1 MFRGKCLSIVLLLS
15 ITSASWGTT
24 PDASAGIEHGR
35 SSGSALST
43 IGSGTFSL
51 LEGLAHLTI
60 LLGSGDH
67 SPDSYFA
74 KVLGYIPDSVY
85 QISSSQQV
93 NPADA
98 VGVSNRIL
106 NRAAHSVFL
115 SQALRLLP
123 VANDYVCGMMTLTTE
138 DGYYID
144 SVLVNQGSIQN
155 DSQFEHIGDNLYVP
169 KNRGI
174 TNLLLVKQMTGW
186 TTAGSA
192 YITENPIDF
201 YVTVSDGRQTST
213 INFQKSSC
221 TLYSYGKAH
230 ASVIKG
236 DDVSFCLT
244 NSGTDSKVSTLTALT
259 SAYGK
264 PALMRIPGEA
274 CENY

>member
-1 MFRGKCLSIVLLLS
+1 MFRGKFLSIVLLLS
-15 ITSASWGTT
+15 ITSASWGTP

-60 LLGSGDH
+60 LLGSGQQPPYH
-67 SPDSYFA
+67 NVFA
-74 KVLGYIPDSVY
+74 KALGYASSVY
-85 QISSSQQV
+85 DFSTG
-93 NPADA
+93 N
-98 VGVSNRIL
+98 NNLL
-106 NRAAHSVFL
+106 NRAAGSVLF

-169 KNRGI
+169 KNRGL

-192 YITENPIDF
+192 YVTENPIDF

-213 INFQKSSC
+213 INIQKSSC

-259 SAYGK
+259 AAYGK
-264 PALMRIPGEA
+264 PALMRVPGEA
-274 CENY
+274 CESY

>member
-15 ITSASWGTT
+15 IASASWG
-24 PDASAGIEHGR
+24 ASSDTSVGIEHGR

-43 IGSGTFSL
+43 IGSGAFSL
-51 LEGLAHLTI
+51 LELAAHATI
-60 LLGSGDH
+60 LLGSTG
-67 SPDSYFA
+67 PDGAGSSFLPTKMLSYFPE
-74 KVLGYIPDSVY
+74 GVY
-85 QISSSQQV
+85 DFTATNV
-93 NPADA
+93 A
-98 VGVSNRIL
+98 L
-106 NRAAHSVFL
+106 NRVAHSVFL
-115 SQALRLLP
+115 SQLLRLLP

-192 YITENPIDF
+192 YITENPIDLF
-201 YVTVSDGRQTST
+201 VTVSDGRQTST
-213 INFQKSSC
+213 INVQKSSC

-244 NSGTDSKVSTLTALT
+244 NSGTDSKVSTITALT

-274 CENY
+274 CESY

>member
-15 ITSASWGTT
+15 ITSASWG
-24 PDASAGIEHGR
+24 ASSDTRAGVENGR
-35 SSGSALST
+35 SGGSSLST

-51 LEGLAHLTI
+51 LELAAHATI
-60 LLGSGDH
+60 LLGSGNYA
-67 SPDSYFA
+67 PDSPFT
-74 KVLGYIPDSVY
+74 KVLSYIPQKVY
-85 QISSSQQV
+85 DFSATSIL
-93 NPADA
+93 
-98 VGVSNRIL
+98 SNRV
-106 NRAAHSVFL
+106 AHHVFL
-115 SQALRLLP
+115 SQLLRLLP

-155 DSQFEHIGDNLYVP
+155 DSQFDHIGDNLYVP

-192 YITENPIDF
+192 YITENPIDLF
-201 YVTVSDGRQTST
+201 VTVSDGRQTST
-213 INFQKSSC
+213 INVQKSSC
-221 TLYSYGKAH
+221 TLYSYGKAQ

-244 NSGTDSKVSTLTALT
+244 NSGTDSKVSTITALT

-274 CENY
+274 CESY

>member
-15 ITSASWGTT
+15 ITSSSWGV
-24 PDASAGIEHGR
+24 PSDASAGVENGR
-35 SSGSALST
+35 SSGNSLST
-43 IGSGTFSL
+43 IGSGAFSL
-51 LEGLAHLTI
+51 LELAAHATVI
-60 LLGSGDH
+60 LGSGNH
-67 SPDSYFA
+67 APNSPFA
-74 KVLGYIPDSVY
+74 KVLSYIPQKVY
-85 QISSSQQV
+85 DLTSTNIM
-93 NPADA
+93 
-98 VGVSNRIL
+98 SNRV
-106 NRAAHSVFL
+106 AHSVFM
-115 SQALRLLP
+115 SQLLRLLP
-123 VANDYVCGMMTLTTE
+123 VANDYVCGMMSLTTE

-174 TNLLLVKQMTGW
+174 TNLLLVKQMSGW

-192 YITENPIDF
+192 YITENPIDLF
-201 YVTVSDGRQTST
+201 VTVSDGRQTST
-213 INFQKSSC
+213 INVQKSSC
-221 TLYSYGKAH
+221 TLYSYGKAQ

-244 NSGTDSKVSTLTALT
+244 NSGTDSKVSTITALT

-274 CENY
+274 CESY

>member
-1 MFRGKCLSIVLLLS
+1 M
-15 ITSASWGTT
+15 
-24 PDASAGIEHGR
+24 
-35 SSGSALST
+35 ST

-60 LLGSGDH
+60 LLGSGEQ
-67 SPDSYFA
+67 PATNVFTKA
-74 KVLGYIPDSVY
+74 LGYANSAYDF
-85 QISSSQQV
+85 
-93 NPADA
+93 NA
-98 VGVSNRIL
+98 SNRFL
-106 NRAAHSVFL
+106 NRAAGSVLL

-213 INFQKSSC
+213 INIQKSSC
-221 TLYSYGKAH
+221 TLWNYGKAH

-236 DDVSFCLT
+236 DDISFCLT

-259 SAYGK
+259 AAYGK

-274 CENY
+274 CESY